1 MKQLMMGNEA
11 MAFGAVEAGVE
22 VVTAYPG
29 TPSSEIVGTLAKMAP
44 EYGFYVEWSTNE
56 KVALEVAAGASY
68 AGARSL
74 VAMKQVGLN
83 VASDA
88 LMSLAYIGVKGGLV
102 LIVADDPGPHSSQ
115 TEQDTRVFG
124 KFAKIPVFNPA
135 TPQEAK
141 EMIIAAF
148 ALSEQEGMPALVRPT
163 TRVCHGCASVTIDE
177 DKLEKLKKTG
187 IKREHRFEQDPKWII
202 FPKLSYERH
211 QWLVA
216 QEKKLAGE
224 FSASLFN
231 EVISLDGSKPQGFLA
246 GSGQKSRFGLITTGV
261 AHCYAMEALDRLIL
275 AENSR
280 DETVEKDRVKT
291 RDYAILKIGTTYPL
305 PADLILD
312 FAAGVDHILVVEE
325 QDPYLEEA
333 VRNLL
338 QQAEKRNKVLGK
350 ESGDLPYAG
359 EYSPEIVLRALY
371 RLSTCHTAPNSS
383 THEEKV
389 EAETAVTLGRTVEIP
404 ARPPVFCAGC
414 PHRASFYLFKEA
426 AKGKDAV
433 FTGDIGCYT
442 LGNAPPLSA
451 LDTCLCMG
459 AGVTIALG
467 LAKAEPNRPHVGFV
481 GDSTFFH
488 SGLTGLVNAVY
499 NKTKITLVV
508 LDNSTTAM
516 TGHQPHPGLG
526 ISATGEEAPA
536 LDIATVCT
544 ALGVQYV
551 RQVSPFDF
559 AEFKQ
564 TALEALE
571 YPGPAVVVAKAP
583 CVAVSK
589 SRKSYQ
595 IDEALCRNCGL
606 CLNRIGCPAIARS
619 RSETEEQGTVHL
631 QKPQIGATC
640 RGCGL
645 CALVCPSGAI
655 QEVMAE

>member
-1 MKQLMMGNEA
+1 VKRLIMGNEA
-11 MAFGAVEAGVE
+11 IALGAVEAGVE

-102 LIVADDPGPHSSQ
+102 LVVADDPGPHSSQ

-124 KFAKIPVFNPA
+124 KFAKIPVFNPT

-141 EMIIAAF
+141 EMVIAAF
-148 ALSEQEGMPALVRPT
+148 TLSEAEGMPVLVRPT

-177 DKLEKLKKTG
+177 EKLKKNG
-187 IKREHRFEQDPKWII
+187 VKKEYRFERDPKWII
-202 FPKLSYERH
+202 FPRLSYERH

-216 QEKKLAGE
+216 QEKKLAHD
-224 FSASLFN
+224 FSASPFN
-231 EVISLDGSKPQGFLA
+231 EVISLAWGHQDSACRRGHLEKL
-246 GSGQKSRFGLITTGV
+246 GLITSGV
-261 AHCYAMEALDRLIL
+261 AHCYAMEALERLIP
-275 AENSR
+275 AEEASR
-280 DETVEKDRVKT
+280 EGTALRN
-291 RDYAILKIGTTYPL
+291 YAVLKIGTTHPL

-312 FAAGVDHILVVEE
+312 FAADVDRILVVEE

-338 QQAEKRNKVLGK
+338 QLAGRSNKVLGK
-350 ESGDLPYAG
+350 ETGDLPYAG
-359 EYSPEIVLRALY
+359 EYSPDLLFKTIY
-371 RLSTCHTAPNSS
+371 RLSTSGAAWELSALSGQKRVTETAASLG
-383 THEEKV
+383 K
-389 EAETAVTLGRTVEIP
+389 AETAEIP
-404 ARPPVFCAGC
+404 VRPPVFCAGC

-426 AKGKDAV
+426 AKGRDAV

-467 LAKAEPNRPHVGFV
+467 LAKVEPNRPHVGFV

-488 SGLTGLVNAVY
+488 SCLTGLVNAVY
-499 NKTKITLVV
+499 NQTKITLVV

-526 ISATGEEAPA
+526 ISATGAEAPA
-536 LDIATVCT
+536 IDIATVCT
-544 ALGVQYV
+544 ALGVKYV

-559 AEFKQ
+559 EDFKK
-564 TALEALE
+564 TALEAME
-571 YPGPAVVVAKAP
+571 FPGPAVVVAKAP

-589 SRKSYQ
+589 SRRKYY
-595 IDEALCRNCGL
+595 IDQGFCRNCGL
-606 CLNRIGCPAIARS
+606 CLGKIGCPAIARS
-619 RSETEEQGTVHL
+619 KRGTEQGGTA
-631 QKPQIGATC
+631 KPSIGHTC

-645 CALVCPSGAI
+645 CTLVCPCGAI
-655 QEVMAE
+655 KEVETG

>member
-1 MKQLMMGNEA
+1 MVKQLMMGNEA
-11 MAFGAVEAGVE
+11 MALGAVEAGVE
-22 VVTAYPG
+22 IVTAYPG

-102 LIVADDPGPHSSQ
+102 LVLADDPGPHSSQ

-124 KFAKIPVFNPA
+124 KFAKIPVFNPT

-141 EMIIAAF
+141 EMVIAAF
-148 ALSEQEGMPALVRPT
+148 TLSEAEGMPVLVRPT
-163 TRVCHGCASVTIDE
+163 TRVCHGCAGVTIDE
-177 DKLEKLKKTG
+177 GKLKKAG
-187 IKREHRFEQDPKWII
+187 VKREHRFERDPKWII

-216 QEKKLAGE
+216 QEKKLAHD
-224 FSASLFN
+224 FSASPFN
-231 EVISLDGSKPQGFLA
+231 EVIRLEGDGRRGLA
-246 GSGQKSRFGLITTGV
+246 YRCGYRERLGLITSGV
-261 AHCYAMEALDRLIL
+261 AHCYTMEALAHLISVEE
-275 AENSR
+275 ASR
-280 DETVEKDRVKT
+280 EEAAVRN
-291 RDYAILKIGTTYPL
+291 YAVLKIGTTYPL

-312 FAAGVDHILVVEE
+312 FAADVDRILVVEE

-338 QQAEKRNKVLGK
+338 QQAERSNKVLGK
-350 ESGDLPYAG
+350 ETGDLPYAG
-359 EYSPEIVLRALY
+359 EYSPDLLLKAIY
-371 RLSTCHTAPNSS
+371 RLSTSSAAQDSTALPRQKAETETAASLA
-383 THEEKV
+383 K
-389 EAETAVTLGRTVEIP
+389 AETAEIP
-404 ARPPVFCAGC
+404 VRPPVFCAGC

-488 SGLTGLVNAVY
+488 SCLPGLVNAVY
-499 NKTKITLVV
+499 NQTKITLVV

-536 LDIATVCT
+536 IDIATVCT
-544 ALGVQYV
+544 ALGVKYV

-559 AEFKQ
+559 EDFKK
-564 TALEALE
+564 TALEAME

-589 SRKSYQ
+589 SGRKYY
-595 IDEALCRNCGL
+595 IDQALCQNCGL
-606 CLNRIGCPAIARS
+606 CLSKIGCPAIARNK
-619 RSETEEQGTVHL
+619 TEAEQGGTA
-631 QKPQIGATC
+631 KPSIGHTC

-645 CALVCPSGAI
+645 CTLVCPCGAI
-655 QEVMAE
+655 KEVETV

>member
-1 MKQLMMGNEA
+1 MKHLMMGNEA

-74 VAMKQVGLN
+74 VTMKQVGLN

-141 EMIIAAF
+141 EMVIAAF
-148 ALSEQEGMPALVRPT
+148 TLSEQEGMPVLVRPT
-163 TRVCHGCASVTIDE
+163 TRVCHGCAGVAIDE
-177 DKLEKLKKTG
+177 DKLEKLRKTG
-187 IKREHRFEQDPKWII
+187 IEREHRFERDPKWII

-216 QEKKLAGE
+216 QEKKLACA

-231 EVISLDGSKPQGFLA
+231 EIITLA
-246 GSGQKSRFGLITTGV
+246 GSESQGFQRGCDHKGKLGLITTGV
-261 AHCYAMEALDRLIL
+261 AHCYAMEALDRLLL
-275 AENSR
+275 AE
-280 DETVEKDRVKT
+280 DTGGGTAEKDQVNLQ
-291 RDYAILKIGTTYPL
+291 DYALLKIGTTYPL
-305 PADLILD
+305 PADLILS
-312 FAAGVDHILVVEE
+312 FAADVGHILVVEE

-338 QQAEKRNKVLGK
+338 QQAERRNRVFGK
-350 ESGDLPYAG
+350 ETGDLPYAG
-359 EYSPEIVLRALY
+359 EYSPELVLKAIY
-371 RLSTCHTAPNSS
+371 KLSNCHPVSNPS

-389 EAETAVTLGRTVEIP
+389 EAETAVALGRTVEVP

-459 AGVTIALG
+459 AGITIALG
-467 LAKAEPNRPHVGFV
+467 LAKAEPNRPHVAFI

-536 LDIATVCT
+536 IDIAKVCT

-551 RQVSPFDF
+551 REVSPFAF

-564 TALEALE
+564 TALEAME

-589 SRKSYQ
+589 SRKRYR
-595 IDEALCRNCGL
+595 IAEALCKNCGL
-606 CLNRIGCPAIARS
+606 CLNKVGCPAIVRS
-619 RSETEEQGTVHL
+619 GTEPEEKETMRRQN
-631 QKPQIGATC
+631 PQIGDTC
-640 RGCGL
+640 HGCGL
-645 CALVCPSGAI
+645 CALVCPCGAI
-655 QEVMAE
+655 QEVVTE

>member
-1 MKQLMMGNEA
+1 MVERLMMGNEA
-11 MAFGAVEAGVE
+11 IALGAVEAGVE

-102 LIVADDPGPHSSQ
+102 LVVADDPGPHSSQ

-141 EMIIAAF
+141 EMVIAAF
-148 ALSEQEGMPALVRPT
+148 ALSEAEGMPVLVRPT
-163 TRVCHGCASVTIDE
+163 TRVCHGCAGVTIDE
-177 DKLEKLKKTG
+177 EKLKKNG
-187 IKREHRFEQDPKWII
+187 VKRAHRFERDPKWII
-202 FPKLSYERH
+202 FPRLSYERH

-216 QEKKLAGE
+216 QEKKLSHD
-224 FSASLFN
+224 FSASPFN
-231 EVISLDGSKPQGFLA
+231 EVISLAWGHQDAAYGRGHQEKL
-246 GSGQKSRFGLITTGV
+246 GLITSGV
-261 AHCYAMEALDRLIL
+261 AHCYAMEALERLIQ
-275 AENSR
+275 AEEACCEGTALRN
-280 DETVEKDRVKT
+280 
-291 RDYAILKIGTTYPL
+291 YAVLKIGTTYPL

-312 FAAGVDHILVVEE
+312 FAADVDRILVVEE
-325 QDPYLEEA
+325 QDPYLEESI
-333 VRNLL
+333 RNLL
-338 QQAEKRNKVLGK
+338 QLAGRRTKVLGK
-350 ESGDLPYAG
+350 ETGDLPYAG
-359 EYSPEIVLRALY
+359 EYSPDLLFKAIY
-371 RLSTCHTAPNSS
+371 RFSTSGVARESSAPPGQ
-383 THEEKV
+383 K
-389 EAETAVTLGRTVEIP
+389 AETETAASLVKAGTAEIP
-404 ARPPVFCAGC
+404 VRPPVFCAGC

-426 AKGKDAV
+426 AKGRDAV

-467 LAKAEPNRPHVGFV
+467 LAKAEPNRLHVGFV

-488 SGLTGLVNAVY
+488 SCLTGLVNAVY
-499 NKTKITLVV
+499 NQTKLTLVV

-526 ISATGEEAPA
+526 ISATGAEAPA
-536 LDIATVCT
+536 IDIATVCT
-544 ALGVQYV
+544 ALGVKYV
-551 RQVSPFDF
+551 RQVSPFEFEDF
-559 AEFKQ
+559 KK
-564 TALEALE
+564 TALEAME
-571 YPGPAVVVAKAP
+571 FPGPAVVVAKAP

-589 SRKSYQ
+589 SRRRYY
-595 IDEALCRNCGL
+595 IDQGLCRNCGL
-606 CLNRIGCPAIARS
+606 CLSKIGCPAMARS
-619 RSETEEQGTVHL
+619 KRETERGGTA
-631 QKPQIGATC
+631 KPSIGHTC

-645 CALVCPSGAI
+645 CTLVCPCGAI
-655 QEVMAE
+655 KEVETG